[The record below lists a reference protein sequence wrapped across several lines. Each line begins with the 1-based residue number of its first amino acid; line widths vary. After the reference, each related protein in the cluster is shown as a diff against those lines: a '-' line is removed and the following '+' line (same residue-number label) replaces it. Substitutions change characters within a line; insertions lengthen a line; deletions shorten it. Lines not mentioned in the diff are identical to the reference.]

1 MTKRDYIQAQRIKPI
16 GEEGINTCRRI
27 LETKTFAK
35 INEVMVDTF
44 SASAILT
51 VYDNISDA
59 NKQRFTNLPVA
70 KIVDVAFKLL
80 AK

>member
-1 MTKRDYIQAQRIKPI
+1 MTKRDYIQAQRVKPI
-16 GEEGINTCRRI
+16 GEEGIRQCRTI
-27 LETKTFAK
+27 IESASFAK

-51 VYDNISDA
+51 VYDNVSDVV
-59 NKQRFTNLPVA
+59 KQRIVTMPVSQ
-70 KIVDVAFKLL
+70 ITDIAFRIL